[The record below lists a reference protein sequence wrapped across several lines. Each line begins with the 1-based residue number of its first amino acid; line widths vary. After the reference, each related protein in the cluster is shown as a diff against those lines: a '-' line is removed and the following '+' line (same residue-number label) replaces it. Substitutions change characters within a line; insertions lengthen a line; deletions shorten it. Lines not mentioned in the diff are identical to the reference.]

1 MWGVILFV
9 CFLHINYILCASPTR
24 QSQGSGSCFQALRLG
39 PVSVGRTEPSGA
51 GPQGATRGSLPSCSQ
66 ASRPIA
72 PFRGVMKTGKCVTFG
87 GGGIRNIFNNCY
99 RLMCFSFMC
108 LIMIFCVFRA
118 GLLRL
123 AVIYVLGQIIRRCR
137 GLFCASQAV

>member
-1 MWGVILFV
+1 MGCNFFCLF
-9 CFLHINYILCASPTR
+9 FAYKLHPLCITNAAEPGLWLLFPGAEAR
-24 QSQGSGSCFQALRLG
+24 
-39 PVSVGRTEPSGA
+39 PVSAGRTEPSGA

-87 GGGIRNIFNNCY
+87 GGRIRNIFNNCY
-99 RLMCFSFMC
+99 RLMYFSFMC
-108 LIMIFCVFRA
+108 LIMILCVFRA
-118 GLLRL
+118 GLLGL
-123 AVIYVLGQIIRRCR
+123 AVIYVLGQIIRGCR